1 MGQPSWKYEKRSVG
15 HCHNDLIGV
24 LGGQFRRRLPD
35 QPRLIPRIVKIDG
48 VCARMRL
55 YVVNAAQEIVWVTVN
70 VVRGAWRTDVGPAR
84 SNFERTVSNL
94 QVIQQ
99 VRCDLVDAGNQFPK
113 FVDSMQGL
121 AGLPSLSG
129 LELGQGAS
137 HSGEPIEDIIV
148 YSLRYL
154 TFEARLPNERRK
166 ETQSIRRIE
175 L

>member
-1 MGQPSWKYEKRSVG
+1 MGIDGVWQPSWKYEKRSV
-15 HCHNDLIGV
+15 HHFHNDLIGV
-24 LGGQFRRRLPD
+24 LGGQFRHRWPD
-35 QPRLIPRIVKIDG
+35 DPCLISRIVKIDG
-48 VCARMRL
+48 IGALVRL
-55 YVVNAAQEIVWVTVN
+55 GVVNTAQEVVWVT
-70 VVRGAWRTDVGPAR
+70 
-84 SNFERTVSNL
+84 
-94 QVIQQ
+94 
-99 VRCDLVDAGNQFPK
+99 VDAGNQFPK

-166 ETQSIRRIE
+166 ETQSIRGIE
-175 L
+175 S

>member
-1 MGQPSWKYEKRSVG
+1 MGIDGVWQPSWKYEKRSV
-15 HCHNDLIGV
+15 HHFHNDLIGV
-24 LGGQFRRRLPD
+24 LGGQFRHRWPD
-35 QPRLIPRIVKIDG
+35 DPCLISRIVKIDG
-48 VCARMRL
+48 IGALVRL
-55 YVVNAAQEIVWVTVN
+55 GVVNTAQEER
-70 VVRGAWRTDVGPAR
+70 VV
-84 SNFERTVSNL
+84 FNL
-94 QVIQQ
+94 QVIQHG
-99 VRCDLVDAGNQFPK
+99 RRGLVDAGNQFPK

-166 ETQSIRRIE
+166 ETQSIRGIE
-175 L
+175 S